1 MGYFWQYSSS
11 ACFSNKRVGGK
22 HFGCHTSGRRAIR
35 ENHSPKATNSPRRN
49 QQTALAQ
56 AKQRASFLTSRRQPQ
71 NPPASIDDGI
81 CQCHS
86 APSLVVAVH
95 TTIRA
100 GVLKDRTSGTKEPVC
115 STRPKT

>member
-22 HFGCHTSGRRAIR
+22 HFGCHTFGRRAIR
-35 ENHSPKATNSPRRN
+35 ENHSLKATNSPRRN

-56 AKQRASFLTSRRQPQ
+56 AKQSASFLTSRRQPQ
-71 NPPASIDDGI
+71 NPSGSIDEGI

-86 APSLVVAVH
+86 APSLVDAGH
-95 TTIRA
+95 SHIR
-100 GVLKDRTSGTKEPVC
+100 VSDRKDPIF
-115 STRPKT
+115 